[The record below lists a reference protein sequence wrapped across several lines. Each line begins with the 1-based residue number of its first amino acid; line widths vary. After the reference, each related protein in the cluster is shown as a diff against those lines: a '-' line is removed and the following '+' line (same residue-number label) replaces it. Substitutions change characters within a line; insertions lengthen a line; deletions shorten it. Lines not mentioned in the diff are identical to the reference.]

1 MLSYT
6 IEDKNKIINTKLKVL
21 LTSSTSKIN
30 KLCKITNCYFF
41 DLNVVN
47 KQQIQKINKQYR
59 HINKPTDVI
68 SFALHDA
75 GYKTNLLGEIFI
87 NYQDV
92 SLTQNNF
99 YKHFTLL
106 FIHGVL
112 HLLRFDHADKKH
124 EVKMFNMQNRILK
137 ALNLLE

>member
-1 MLSYT
+1 MLSFN
-6 IEDKNKIINTKLKVL
+6 IEDKNKIINTKLKAL
-21 LTSSTSKIN
+21 LSNSTKQIN
-30 KLCKITNCYFF
+30 KLCRIANHYFF
-41 DLNVVN
+41 DLNVIN
-47 KQQIQKINKQYR
+47 KEQIQRINKQYR

-68 SFALHDA
+68 SFALHDS
-75 GYKTNLLGEIFI
+75 GYRTSLLGEIFI
-87 NYQDV
+87 NYQDP
-92 SLTQNNF
+92 SFTKNNF

-112 HLLRFDHADKKH
+112 HLLRFDHSSKKH